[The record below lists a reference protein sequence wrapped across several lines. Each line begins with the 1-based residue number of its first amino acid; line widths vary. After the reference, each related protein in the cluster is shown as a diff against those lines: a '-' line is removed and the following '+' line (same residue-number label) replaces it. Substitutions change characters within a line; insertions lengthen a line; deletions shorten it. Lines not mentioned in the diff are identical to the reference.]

1 MTYRILANCVVGLG
15 FSRRGFEAGLA
26 ARPDLVGCDAG
37 SADFG
42 PAPLGSGSDPKSE
55 TAVLRD
61 LRLMVAGAA
70 DIGAPLVIGSC
81 GGAGDDPHLGR
92 YVDYVDRIC
101 RDLGRRRRVAVIH
114 ARQDKT
120 AVRQAVRRGGTSP
133 LGAIPPLT
141 VADVDSSAA
150 IVAMMG
156 ATPIRDALA
165 HGADIVLAGRAVDP
179 AIFAAGP
186 MLHGLPAG
194 VSWHAAKS
202 VDKGYLAC
210 VDPSDGSPVL
220 AELDAEGFTLTP
232 TKGSSR
238 CTVQSVARITMHEN
252 PDPYRI
258 AQPEGE
264 IDTEGCVYRQL
275 DDGRSVRVTG
285 SEFRA
290 AGMVRVKLEGARFV
304 GHRKVAI
311 IGLRDPRLL
320 ADLDGFL
327 VEFQAKLARSVESL
341 GIERSS
347 WSLRCRQYGRN
358 AVLGAA
364 EPMRDVPPREVGLV
378 LDVVAD
384 TAATAEL
391 VARKAGPIGSRL
403 DRLGNLGGGGNFA
416 YPFSPNV
423 LDGGTAYE
431 WSIWHLM
438 DTADGVAPFATE
450 YVELGAAR

>member
-15 FSRRGFEAGLA
+15 FSRRGFATGLA
-26 ARPDLVGCDAG
+26 ARPDLIGCDAG

-42 PAPLGSGSDPKSE
+42 PAPLGSGVDPKSA

-61 LRLMVAGAA
+61 LELMVTGAA
-70 DIGAPLVIGSC
+70 EVGAPLVIGSC
-81 GGAGDDPHLGR
+81 GGAGDDPHLAG
-92 YVDYVDRIC
+92 YVDYVDGIC
-101 RDLGRRRRVAVIH
+101 RKAGLRRRVAVIH
-114 ARQDKT
+114 ARQDKDT
-120 AVRQAVRRGGTSP
+120 VRRAVRDGGTSP
-133 LGAIPPLT
+133 LGAVGPLT
-141 VADVDSSAA
+141 EADVDSSAA

-165 HGADIVLAGRAVDP
+165 GGADIVLAGRAVDP

-186 MLHGLPAG
+186 LLHGLPAG

-202 VDKGYLAC
+202 IDKGYLAC
-210 VDPSDGSPVL
+210 TDPSDGSPVL
-220 AELDAEGFTLTP
+220 AELEPDGFTLTP
-232 TKGSSR
+232 TKATSR

-252 PDPYRI
+252 PNPFRI
-258 AQPEGE
+258 AQPEGV
-264 IDTEGCVYRQL
+264 IDTEGCTYRQL
-275 DDGRSVRVTG
+275 DDGRGVRVTG
-285 SEFRA
+285 SVFHPA
-290 AGMVRVKLEGARFV
+290 DTVRVKLEGARFA

-327 VEFQAKLARSVESL
+327 ADFQDKLARSMHSL
-341 GIERSS
+341 GVDRSQ
-347 WSLRCRQYGRN
+347 WTLRCRQYGRD

-364 EPMRDVPPREVGLV
+364 EPLRDVPPREVGLV
-378 LDVVAD
+378 LDVVAE
-384 TAATAEL
+384 TAEL
-391 VARKAGPIGSRL
+391 AELVLRKSGPIGSRL

-423 LDGGTAYE
+423 LDGGQAYE

-438 DTADGVAPFATE
+438 AADDGVAPFATE
-450 YVELGAAR
+450 YVELGVG

>member
-15 FSRRGFEAGLA
+15 FSRRGFAAGLA
-26 ARPDLVGCDAG
+26 ARPDLIGCDAG

-55 TAVLRD
+55 AAVLRD
-61 LRLMVAGAA
+61 LSLMVDGAA
-70 DIGAPLVIGSC
+70 EVGAPLVIGSC
-81 GGAGDDPHLGR
+81 GGAGDDPHLAR

-101 RDLGRRRRVAVIH
+101 RDRGRRPKVAVIH
-114 ARQDKT
+114 ARQGKDM
-120 AVRQAVRRGGTSP
+120 VRQAVLAGGTSP
-133 LGAIPPLT
+133 LGAVAPLT
-141 VADVDSSAA
+141 VADVDESSA

-156 ATPIRDALA
+156 VTPIRDALA
-165 HGADIVLAGRAVDP
+165 GGADIVLAGRAVDP

-186 MLHGLPAG
+186 LLHGIPAG

-202 VDKGYLAC
+202 IDKGYLAC
-210 VDPSDGSPVL
+210 TDPSDGSPVL
-220 AELDAEGFTLTP
+220 AELESDGFTLAP
-232 TKGSSR
+232 TKPSSR
-238 CTVQSVARITMHEN
+238 CTVHSVARITMHEN
-252 PDPYRI
+252 PDPFRI
-258 AQPEGE
+258 AQPEGV
-264 IDTEGCVYRQL
+264 IDTEGCVYTQL
-275 DDGRSVRVTG
+275 DDERSVRVTG
-285 SEFRA
+285 SDFHPTDT
-290 AGMVRVKLEGARFV
+290 VRVKLEGARFA

-327 VEFQAKLARSVESL
+327 ADFRDKLGRSIDSL
-341 GIERSS
+341 GIDRSQ

-358 AVLGAA
+358 AVLGDM

-384 TAATAEL
+384 TAELAEL
-391 VARKAGPIGSRL
+391 VLRKAGPIGSRL
-403 DRLGNLGGGGNFA
+403 DRLGTLGGGGNFA

-423 LDGGTAYE
+423 LDGGRAFE

-438 DTADGVAPFATE
+438 ATPDGGSPFVTE
-450 YVELGAAR
+450 YVDLGVAR